1 MRMKKQVLLTR
12 WCGVVISDY
21 PVLLSWS
28 WCCYLTQQH
37 IHTLNISC
45 WDTLLCGRVISF
57 VCEDG
62 EVCVRSEWVIAFSV
76 VYKYYEIKPSTLIYM
91 HLLHTNSSSNL
102 KIKSFNISVGV
113 STTFLVSWWT
123 VHYLPTQ
130 VNEFLSFSLQTFV
143 ALLNINFEAFVSDIY
158 VSWKISA
165 RSQFSKQWI
174 MQSVRLTLWDERRK
188 RCWCCKSSKWVQ
200 RSEWVR
206 DGVNSVK

>member
-1 MRMKKQVLLTR
+1 M
-12 WCGVVISDY
+12 
-21 PVLLSWS
+21 
-28 WCCYLTQQH
+28 
-37 IHTLNISC
+37 
-45 WDTLLCGRVISF
+45 
-57 VCEDG
+57 
-62 EVCVRSEWVIAFSV
+62 IAFSV

-165 RSQFSKQWI
+165 RSQFSKQ
-174 MQSVRLTLWDERRK
+174 
-188 RCWCCKSSKWVQ
+188 
-200 RSEWVR
+200 
-206 DGVNSVK
+206 

>member
-1 MRMKKQVLLTR
+1 MQRCVWGVNEWLHSLWFTNIMKSSHQHSSTCIFSILTPHQIWKSENKKFQHQC
-12 WCGVVISDY
+12 WCVN
-21 PVLLSWS
+21 
-28 WCCYLTQQH
+28 
-37 IHTLNISC
+37 NISC
-45 WDTLLCGRVISF
+45 QLVD
-57 VCEDG
+57 
-62 EVCVRSEWVIAFSV
+62 
-76 VYKYYEIKPSTLIYM
+76 STL
-91 HLLHTNSSSNL
+91 
-102 KIKSFNISVGV
+102 
-113 STTFLVSWWT
+113 
-123 VHYLPTQ
+123 YLPTQ

-174 MQSVRLTLWDERRK
+174 MQSFRLTLWDQWRK